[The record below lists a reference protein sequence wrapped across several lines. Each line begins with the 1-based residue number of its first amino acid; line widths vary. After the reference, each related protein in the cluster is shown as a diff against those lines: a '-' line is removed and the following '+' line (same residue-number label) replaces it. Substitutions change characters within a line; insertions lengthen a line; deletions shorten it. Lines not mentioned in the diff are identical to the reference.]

1 MEEFRKKL
9 IEVINESHLPFEA
22 TYYIVKDV
30 YRDVADNYENLLKEI
45 QKNKQEQKV
54 QNEQANEE

>member
-9 IEVINESHLPFEA
+9 IDVINESHLPFEA

-45 QKNKQEQKV
+45 
-54 QNEQANEE
+54 